1 MTPNGKRLFIV
12 DTDAGVDDAQ
22 AIMMILARPDIELL
36 ALTTV
41 RGNTT
46 TDQVTKNVLRLLKLA
61 GRLDIEVYKGA
72 ATSLVNQ
79 DNPSSAYYHGIDGF
93 GDVPVVDP
101 PDYSLVQREHA
112 VNALLRLV
120 NQYTGE
126 VNLVCLGPLTNVA
139 LALRL
144 DPEFGSKL
152 KDCFIMGGN
161 HAGKGNISISA
172 EFNFYA
178 DPESANVVLNE
189 LGRVI
194 TLVTWEIC
202 IACALSEDFYQRFTT
217 ADSHMARFVKEAEE
231 NASSRRNVSSDLW
244 TTIADQLLAAVA
256 VEKSVVTETK
266 LAYCTVELVGA
277 VTRGQMVVDW
287 RSLKGKEANV
297 RLVLGVDKERFAE
310 LMMTIVER

>member
-1 MTPNGKRLFIV
+1 
-12 DTDAGVDDAQ
+12 
-22 AIMMILARPDIELL
+22 MMILARPDIDVL

-72 ATSLVNQ
+72 AASLVNQ
-79 DNPSSAYYHGIDGF
+79 DNPSASCYHGVDGF
-93 GDVPVVDP
+93 GDVPDADP
-101 PDYSLVQREHA
+101 PDYSLVQSEHA

-120 NQYTGE
+120 NQYNGE
-126 VNLVCLGPLTNVA
+126 INLICLGPLTNVA

-161 HAGKGNISISA
+161 HTGKGNVSMCA

-194 TLVTWEIC
+194 TLVTWETC
-202 IACALSEDFYQRFTT
+202 IDCCLSADFYKRFTT
-217 ADSHMARFVKEAEE
+217 VDSAMARFVKEAEE
-231 NASSRRNVSSDLW
+231 NARSRRTTGDDMW

-266 LAYCTVELVGA
+266 LAYCTVELMGA

-287 RSLKGKEANV
+287 GWGRGKKANV
-297 RLVLGVDKERFAE
+297 KLVLGVDKEKFAD